1 MKINETNKK
10 FYELAF
16 IENGEFGYGF
26 KEWKPSIDERECE
39 DMMMGCTEDGAWIPA
54 TPCGYRDYTKS
65 RLQGLQNILD
75 QYPSVKLDNDR
86 YHHIKRED
94 DTIKQYDKI
103 TIDDGREFVVIGDDE
118 DKYYIVDRENNLFCV
133 AYEQP
138 TDEQTIE

>member
-1 MKINETNKK
+1 
-10 FYELAF
+10 
-16 IENGEFGYGF
+16 
-26 KEWKPSIDERECE
+26 
-39 DMMMGCTEDGAWIPA
+39 
-54 TPCGYRDYTKS
+54 
-65 RLQGLQNILD
+65 LD